1 MVGPQEVGMLDV
13 FIIEELKRREANRKK
28 QDDRPRLELPLT
40 SEEERQRDRDRESE
54 DDESSDSTIIIEM

>member
-1 MVGPQEVGMLDV
+1 MLDV

-40 SEEERQRDRDRESE
+40 SEEDLQRDRERDSEE
-54 DDESSDSTIIIEM
+54 DDSSDTTIVIEM

>member
-1 MVGPQEVGMLDV
+1 MLDV

-40 SEEERQRDRDRESE
+40 SEEDLHRERERDSDE
-54 DDESSDSTIIIEM
+54 DESSDTTIVIEM